1 MAYLGRLKKET
12 DALEKNICELVI
24 YSGGSIAWN
33 DVWYMSTPQR
43 TLLSKTLENMLKQK
57 AGKTVTDEL

>member
-1 MAYLGRLKKET
+1 
-12 DALEKNICELVI
+12 
-24 YSGGSIAWN
+24 
-33 DVWYMSTPQR
+33 MSTPQR